1 MKDKKIEEIFE
12 EKLKE
17 TQKEEFGSWKN
28 LLIIIIAMGLIM
40 LLHYFYGICI
50 VDT

>member
-17 TQKEEFGSWKN
+17 TQKEELGVGKIF
-28 LLIIIIAMGLIM
+28 
-40 LLHYFYGICI
+40 
-50 VDT
+50 